1 MTCYFR
7 HLEGLLKKAGINVT
21 SENRKELD
29 KVIHELVG
37 VNYKD
42 CSGAWRQVKQRL
54 ADDEDSFVSQ
64 LKTAWQNHQ

>member
-7 HLEGLLKKAGINVT
+7 HLENLLRKADIKVT
-21 SENRKELD
+21 ADNRKELD
-29 KVIHELVG
+29 RIIHELVG

-54 ADDEDSFVSQ
+54 ADDEEGFVLQ
-64 LKTAWQNHQ
+64 LKAAWQNHT